1 MTVTLLAAAVQV
13 QAAGEEVVVA
23 LPPPQGFGQLL
34 DFFGGGFMMFPIALS
49 ALAALGLAGWSA
61 WRLWGSAPRVD
72 ARVEAGVDGV
82 LFWGGFALL
91 LGILGTVIGI
101 AQAAQAIEMA
111 GAVHTTLVWG
121 GIKLAL
127 ITTIWGTLILVV
139 SALSWFLLR
148 VRCRSL
154 LARLA

>member
-1 MTVTLLAAAVQV
+1 MMTTWLTAAVRL
-13 QAAGEEVVVA
+13 QAAGEVVVVE

-34 DFFGGGFMMFPIALS
+34 DFFGGGFMMYPIALS

-61 WRLWGSAPRVD
+61 WRLWGGAPRVD

-127 ITTIWGTLILVV
+127 ITTIWGTLILLG
-139 SALSWFLLR
+139 SALFWFLLR
-148 VRCRSL
+148 VRCRGL
-154 LARLA
+154 LARRA